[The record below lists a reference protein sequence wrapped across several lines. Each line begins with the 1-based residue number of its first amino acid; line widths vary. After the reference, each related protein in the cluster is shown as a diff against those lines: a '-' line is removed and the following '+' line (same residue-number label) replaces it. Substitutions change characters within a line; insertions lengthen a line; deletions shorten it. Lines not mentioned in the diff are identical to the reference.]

1 MKHSFSVTL
10 LLVAIFFCAQLLGL
24 VIVDQYIDVPAS
36 AQQGEPIIE
45 QAAYEKV
52 GVTPPPV
59 EEKSYSFIYILGAV
73 LLGTVLI
80 LLIIKFQQV
89 KLWKL
94 WFFLSVILTL
104 LMAFSPFIDK
114 FFTLFSWQRY
124 TFVVTIVLSLVL
136 AYFKVYKPTIVIH
149 NITELFVY
157 GGLATILVP
166 ILNVFSAVILL
177 LLISLYDMYAVWKSK
192 HMVTMADFQKQSML
206 FAGLFIPYGKHII
219 FRQKTKVFSMSTK
232 FDKAAGEQNVR
243 TAILG
248 GGDIAFPLLFS
259 ATVYAATNNFL
270 VPLII
275 AVFTSI
281 ALFLLY
287 FFADKN
293 KYYPAMPFLTL
304 GSFLGYSVAWLFGLI

>member
-10 LLVAIFFCAQLLGL
+10 LLVAIFFFAQILGL
-24 VIVDQYIDVPAS
+24 VIVGQYIDIPAS
-36 AQQGEPIIE
+36 AQQGEPVIE

-73 LLGTVLI
+73 LLGTILI

-104 LMAFSPFIDK
+104 LMAFSPFIDQ
-114 FFTLFSWQRY
+114 FFTLFNWQRY
-124 TFVVTIVLSLVL
+124 TFVTTIVLSLVL
-136 AYFKVYKPTIVIH
+136 AYFKVYRPTILIH

-166 ILNVFSAVILL
+166 ILNVFSVVILL

-192 HMVTMADFQKQSML
+192 HMVAMADFQKQSML
-206 FAGLFIPYGKHII
+206 FAGLFIPYGKHI
-219 FRQKTKVFSMSTK
+219 FF
-232 FDKAAGEQNVR
+232 KAKKQQISITGFKAGEQKVR

-259 ATVYAATNNFL
+259 ATIYATTNNFL

-275 AVFTSI
+275 AVFTSV

-293 KYYPAMPFLTL
+293 KYYPAMPFLAV
-304 GSFLGYSVAWLFGLI
+304 GSFLGYSVTWLFGLV